1 LEDKNNLK
9 IEPFDTEILREYDIR
24 GIVNKNLN
32 TNTAYTLGR
41 TFGSIV
47 FKQSKEKKI
56 CIGYDGRLSSPYLHD
71 SLCRGLVDSGNSVI
85 SIGICPTPM
94 LYYSIYNQNADAG
107 VMVTGSH
114 NPPEYNGFKM
124 VLNQRPFYSN
134 NIYNLQSLLDKNKFQ
149 KGGSST
155 SINILNEYVDR
166 ILKNIHFDKKLKI
179 AWDPGNGSVG
189 ITIRRVIDNL
199 KNTENFLINEK
210 VDGTFPNHHPDPIVP
225 KNLTQLQEL
234 VKKNKCDIGLA
245 FDGDGDRLGIVD
257 DKSHIVWA
265 DRYMILLAEEIS
277 KKYISAPIIMDIK
290 SSKVFFDEVKKMG
303 CKPIIY
309 RSGHSV
315 IKDEMKRIKSP
326 LSGELSGHVMYYDD
340 FLGYDDAM
348 YVGLRFLKILSQK
361 DKNLSDIMR
370 KYPKTFST
378 PEIRIEVEESKKF
391 QIVEEIKERLNDFK
405 GQVIDIDGI
414 RIQNDKGWFLVRA
427 SNTQNQLTC
436 RAEASNKD
444 DLLIFINLIEK
455 QLKLSGV
462 NFSFNLE

>member
-1 LEDKNNLK
+1 MEDKKNLK
-9 IEPFDTEILREYDIR
+9 VEPFDTEVLREYDIR

-47 FKQSKEKKI
+47 FNKSNEKKI
-56 CIGYDGRLSSPYLHD
+56 CVGYDGRLSSPDLHD
-71 SLCRGLVDSGNSVI
+71 SLCQGLVDSGNSVI

-107 VMVTGSH
+107 IMVTGSH

-124 VLNQRPFYSN
+124 VMNERPFYSN
-134 NIYNLQSLLDKNKFQ
+134 NIYKLQTLVNKNKFQ
-149 KGGSST
+149 KGGSNK
-155 SINILNEYVDR
+155 SINMLDDYVDR
-166 ILKNIHFDKKLKI
+166 ILQNIHFNKKLKV

-189 ITIRRVIDNL
+189 ITIRRVIDSL
-199 KNTENFLINEK
+199 DNTENFLINEK

-225 KNLTQLQEL
+225 KNLLQLQEL

-245 FDGDGDRLGIVD
+245 FDGDGDRLGIID
-257 DKSHIVWA
+257 DKCQIVWA

-277 KKYISAPIIMDIK
+277 KKYDSAPIIMDIK

-303 CKPIIY
+303 CKPIMY

-326 LSGELSGHVMYYDD
+326 LSGELSGHVMYHDD

-361 DKNLSDIMR
+361 DENLSDIMK

-391 QIVEEIKERLNDFK
+391 QIVEEIKERLKKNNSN
-405 GQVIDIDGI
+405 ILTIDGI
-414 RIQNDKGWFLVRA
+414 RVDLKEGWWGIRA
-427 SNTQNQLTC
+427 SNTQNSLTV
-436 RAEASNKD
+436 RIEAND
-444 DLLIFINLIEK
+444 EELLKKLALDIENE
-455 QLKLSGV
+455 LELSGIKFKF
-462 NFSFNLE
+462 FS